1 MEPGIITPEDYI
13 EKHSYQE
20 CGHGHIVA
28 YCDAM
33 QAIKML
39 REELQGPK
47 NAEIAELE
55 HEISVLEHE
64 QNTWSYHLY
73 TFYGRD
79 KSLEECKKKLE
90 KLKREQSNGLTNT
103 QDEPGVDADA
113 ED

>member
-20 CGHGHIVA
+20 CGHGRIVA

-33 QAIKML
+33 KAIKML
-39 REELQGPK
+39 REELQGPE

-79 KSLEECKKKLE
+79 KRLEECKKKLE
-90 KLKREQSNGLTNT
+90 ELKREQSNGLTNT
-103 QDEPGVDADA
+103 QVTPSVDAGT